1 MRLRLTMLSP
11 PPGHLRNRTTT
22 STMYNHSSFAIS
34 APNILRSRGE
44 TVPIGRSFPGNIPGE
59 YESDQDQDQDPDH
72 DYRFR
77 QESDEVEV
85 GDHHLVTPYYPTSTS
100 VSASFSLSNTDRSR
114 QTSGSTQTSTSQVYP
129 QPSPS
134 YSLPTSHRTLPNLAV
149 SSTGHAFGQ
158 TQIQQQNHRGN
169 GNGKRFI
176 RPGTGSTVASTTT
189 GGTNSHPAT
198 PSSTRSPLSGP
209 RTRVESHPQPPL
221 PTHNS
226 VLAVSHLLEH
236 AIPFTP
242 PRNKAHLLPDIPLN
256 SPQSQSRSNSQPP
269 ELSKRLAPIYTFLT
283 TPGLGYEQGVQGV
296 QEWVD
301 FWVGRG
307 VRVRDLTRELSGL
320 LKGSVSLVCSS

>member
-1 MRLRLTMLSP
+1 M
-11 PPGHLRNRTTT
+11 
-22 STMYNHSSFAIS
+22 
-34 APNILRSRGE
+34 
-44 TVPIGRSFPGNIPGE
+44 
-59 YESDQDQDQDPDH
+59 
-72 DYRFR
+72 
-77 QESDEVEV
+77 
-85 GDHHLVTPYYPTSTS
+85 
-100 VSASFSLSNTDRSR
+100 
-114 QTSGSTQTSTSQVYP
+114 
-129 QPSPS
+129 
-134 YSLPTSHRTLPNLAV
+134 
-149 SSTGHAFGQ
+149 
-158 TQIQQQNHRGN
+158 
-169 GNGKRFI
+169 
-176 RPGTGSTVASTTT
+176 
-189 GGTNSHPAT
+189 
-198 PSSTRSPLSGP
+198 
-209 RTRVESHPQPPL
+209 ESHPQPPL